1 MSTVDLW
8 PDFLLDEIPRTPKH
22 ILLEQATA
30 LGTKTNNV
38 VQGSVHSGVD
48 RDGDFS
54 HAFVLHCP
62 ALKGY
67 RYELFRVWHRPDL
80 YPVFV
85 ENERVAD
92 DESGFVD
99 FLRAL
104 FSAERTIRIIRAII
118 AQARSEESVIDL
130 DDDVPF

>member
-30 LGTKTNNV
+30 LGAKTNNV

-48 RDGDFS
+48 SDGDFS

-67 RYELFRVWHRPDL
+67 RFELFRVWHRPDL
-80 YPVFV
+80 YPVYGENKVVAEDEAGLV
-85 ENERVAD
+85 EY
-92 DESGFVD
+92 
-99 FLRAL
+99 LRTL
-104 FSAERTIRIIRAII
+104 FSTERTVRIIRAII
-118 AQARSEESVIDL
+118 AQARSEESVLKL